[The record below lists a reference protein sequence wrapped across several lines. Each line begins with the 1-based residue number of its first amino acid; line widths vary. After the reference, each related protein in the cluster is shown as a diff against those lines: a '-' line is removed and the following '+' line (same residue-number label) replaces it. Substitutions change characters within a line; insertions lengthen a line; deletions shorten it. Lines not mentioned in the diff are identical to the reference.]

1 MIQKTLELLLDFFHA
16 STLDGAA
23 PEGIAHLPLDRL
35 KAGFSNQIE
44 NVLMCIL
51 PNPTDVM
58 QIP

>member
-1 MIQKTLELLLDFFHA
+1 MLD
-16 STLDGAA
+16 DVA